1 MKKLLMI
8 LIMVG
13 MALGLSGVTFA
24 APPFAQ
30 KTIQSTVNAGPDFNS
45 GFSTLFSQDTY
56 IFSVVDAIGDDGW
69 LYDYNNAQTSWQWSL
84 YIYQPSDSTNHP
96 NGQLLGSTA
105 IFPTHVA
112 ALQNNASSTVTI
124 DVTNPSGEV
133 LYFYMMDNDSPFGL
147 APTANNFGAVTFQV
161 AVVPEPISS
170 ILFLTGGVVL
180 VGRKYLKKR
189 KA

>member
-13 MALGLSGVTFA
+13 MALGLSGVTLA
-24 APPFAQ
+24 AVPY
-30 KTIQSTVNAGPDFNS
+30 TLDSRLYAGPDYNS
-45 GFSTLFSQDTY
+45 GWSMLFTPNTY
-56 IFSVVDAIGDDGW
+56 TFSVFDAVGDDGW
-69 LYDYNNAQTSWQWSL
+69 RDDAGDTGNFQWSL
-84 YIYQPSDSTNHP
+84 YIYQPSDTANYP
-96 NGQLLGSTA
+96 NGQLLGSTNLYSSMN
-105 IFPTHVA
+105 A
-112 ALQNNASSTVTI
+112 AYSNNSASMVDITVS
-124 DVTNPSGEV
+124 NPSGET
-133 LYFYMMDNDSPFGL
+133 LTFWMLDTDSGYCGSPTCNNDGS
-147 APTANNFGAVTFQV
+147 VTFQV